1 MIRHMHHRLCLLFF
15 FSSRRRHTI
24 CALVTGVQTCALP
37 IPPPPLTTTH
47 VGADF
52 MIDVVKSLG
61 IDYIAANPG
70 SSFRGLHESLINYGG
85 NTAPELLTCLHEET
99 SVAMAVGY
107 ARATGKPIGV
117 FVHSTVGL
125 QHASMRSEEH
135 TSELQSLMR
144 ISYAVFCL
152 KK

>member
-1 MIRHMHHRLCLLFF
+1 
-15 FSSRRRHTI
+15 
-24 CALVTGVQTCALP
+24 
-37 IPPPPLTTTH
+37 
-47 VGADF
+47 

-117 FVHSTVGL
+117 FVHSTVVL
-125 QHASMRSEEH
+125 HHASLSIYHAFADRSPVLIFVVKTPLEAQPRP
-135 TSELQSLMR
+135 T
-144 ISYAVFCL
+144 
-152 KK
+152 